1 MGFSVGIAAFIV
13 LIGFV
18 LLFSAVCPVLF
29 SSVEQL
35 SAQTNEY
42 VSNQMDKINSQI
54 QLSID
59 SVGTSNTA
67 ITLRNVGTKTVFLQN
82 SNGYNWNTAIIT
94 YGRGSTWHTY
104 TVESYTIDNIKV
116 TATNTTLNP
125 ATHNYINPGEQA
137 HISLSLPGGAPEIQS
152 QDIVSVTFASHYGTT
167 ASSESGM
174 A

>member
-18 LLFSAVCPVLF
+18 IMFSSVCTVLF
-29 SSVEQL
+29 SSVQQL
-35 SAQTNEY
+35 SSQTNEY

-67 ITLRNVGTKTVFLQN
+67 IALRNVGTKTVFLKN
-82 SNGYNWNTAIIT
+82 SNGYNWNTVIIS
-94 YGRGSTWHTY
+94 YGRGSNWHTY
-104 TVESYTIDNIKV
+104 TIESYTIENIKV
-116 TATNTTLNP
+116 TATNATLNP
-125 ATHNYINPGEQA
+125 ATHSYINPGEQA
-137 HISLSLPGGAPEIQS
+137 HISLSLPIGAPEIQS

-167 ASSESGM
+167 ASSEGGM

>member
-18 LLFSAVCPVLF
+18 LLFSSVCPVLF

-35 SAQTNEY
+35 SSQTSEY
-42 VSNQMDKINSQI
+42 VRNQMDKINSQI

-82 SNGYNWNTAIIT
+82 SNGYNWNTVIVS

-104 TVESYTIDNIKV
+104 TVESYTIVNIQV
-116 TATNTTLNP
+116 TATNATLNP
-125 ATHNYINPGEQA
+125 AAHSYINPGEQA
-137 HISLSLPGGAPEIQS
+137 RISLSLPGGAPEIQS

-167 ASSESGM
+167 ASSEGGM